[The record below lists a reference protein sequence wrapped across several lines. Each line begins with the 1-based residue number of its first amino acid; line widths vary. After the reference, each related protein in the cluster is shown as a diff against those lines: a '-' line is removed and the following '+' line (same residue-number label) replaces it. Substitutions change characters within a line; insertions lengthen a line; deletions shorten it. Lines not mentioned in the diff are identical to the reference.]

1 MKKIIML
8 FALCATTAYGNDV
21 ARTIYNEARG
31 EGELG
36 MRAVAT
42 VIYNRASR
50 SRPTSA
56 LGWNAELVKVVSAPH
71 QFCGYRPQLSVAD
84 LASIEYALALQI
96 ANELAGRQ
104 FEPLGTWTHFYNPA
118 LASPRWGNSME
129 DVVIIGNHKFGRTR

>member
-1 MKKIIML
+1 MNKVITFIML
-8 FALCATTAYGNDV
+8 CASTAYGNDV

-42 VIYNRASR
+42 VIYNRAAR
-50 SRPTSA
+50 SPATSA
-56 LGWNAELVKVVSAPH
+56 LGWNAVLVKVVSAPH
-71 QFCGYRPQLSVAD
+71 QFGGYRPQLSAAD
-84 LASIEYALALQI
+84 LASLEYALALQI
-96 ANELAGRQ
+96 ANELEGRR

-129 DVVIIGNHKFGRTR
+129 DVEVIGNHKFGRTR